1 MSYEVKPYEAFKV
14 GDRVTFSKTITD
26 ADIVAFAGVSGDNH
40 PVHLDEVYAK
50 TTRFGGRIAQ
60 GMLTASLLST
70 TAGLMLSTPGAILV
84 SQDLHYK
91 RPVRPGDTV
100 IATSEVVELIP
111 ESRRVRW
118 RNTIVNQRGEV
129 VVEGEAVGQKDPD
142 WAPRG

>member
-26 ADIVAFAGVSGDNH
+26 ADIVLFAGVSGDNH
-40 PVHLDEVYAK
+40 PVHLDELYAK
-50 TTRFGGRIAQ
+50 KTRFGGRIAQ

-70 TAGLMLSTPGAILV
+70 TAGLILSTPGAILV
-84 SQDLHYK
+84 SQDLRFK
-91 RPVRPGDTV
+91 RPVHPGDTV

-111 ESRRVRW
+111 ESRRLRW

-142 WAPRG
+142 WAPRE

>member
-26 ADIVAFAGVSGDNH
+26 ADIVLFAGVSGDNH
-40 PVHLDEVYAK
+40 PVHLDELYAK
-50 TTRFGGRIAQ
+50 KTRFGGRIAQ

-70 TAGLMLSTPGAILV
+70 TAGLILSTPGAILV
-84 SQDLHYK
+84 SQDLRFK
-91 RPVRPGDTV
+91 RPVHPGDTV

-111 ESRRVRW
+111 ESRRLRW
-118 RNTIVNQRGEV
+118 RNTIINQRGEV

-142 WAPRG
+142 WAPRE